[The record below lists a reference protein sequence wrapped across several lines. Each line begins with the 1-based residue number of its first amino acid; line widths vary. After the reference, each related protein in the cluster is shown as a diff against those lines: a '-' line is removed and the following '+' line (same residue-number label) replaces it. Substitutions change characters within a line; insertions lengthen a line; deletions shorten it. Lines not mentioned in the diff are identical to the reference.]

1 MLHELNDGTVR
12 ECPIEN
18 DDVRVPISD
27 VVNAENCVVEGY
39 ESSSGLFIVWEF
51 FFKVID
57 KGDEMFVDGIG
68 HLMVFWYLRH
78 Q

>member
-1 MLHELNDGTVR
+1 MLHELNDGTVV

-27 VVNAENCVVEGY
+27 VVNAENRIMERY
-39 ESSSGLFIVWEF
+39 EFSAGLFIVWEF

-68 HLMVFWYLRH
+68 HVRVFGYLRH